1 MKSKESCCQ
10 ERKGLAI
17 ISAFKRKYFWEY
29 DAAPLAM
36 LYLKV
41 FKILFHK
48 FFKLISQTQLLCPR
62 IICTEH

>member
-29 DAAPLAM
+29 DAVPLAM

-41 FKILFHK
+41 FQDIVSQ
-48 FFKLISQTQLLCPR
+48 IS
-62 IICTEH
+62 

>member
-17 ISAFKRKYFWEY
+17 ISVFKRKYFGEY
-29 DAAPLAM
+29 DAVPLAM

-41 FKILFHK
+41 FQDIVSQ
-48 FFKLISQTQLLCPR
+48 IS
-62 IICTEH
+62 